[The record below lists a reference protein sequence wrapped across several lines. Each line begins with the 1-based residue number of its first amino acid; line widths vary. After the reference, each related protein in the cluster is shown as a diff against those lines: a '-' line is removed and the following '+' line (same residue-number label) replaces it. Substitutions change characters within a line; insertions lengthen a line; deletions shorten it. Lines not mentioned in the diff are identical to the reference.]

1 MLRRVAV
8 MLVLGSV
15 MLAACGGDD
24 GGSSGDG
31 TDTGAGGGGATG
43 VTSATGATG
52 ATTAGDGGVA
62 GVIGSAECAEVAAAM
77 AAAAQGSSAIA
88 SGSGSDLE
96 QSLQQMEAFAE
107 AVPDEIKADVETVL
121 AGYRAYI
128 EAIQD
133 SGWDPASGE
142 APPPE
147 VIAELEQVSQE
158 FSSEEF
164 QAASERVN
172 AYFASG
178 CQA

>member
-1 MLRRVAV
+1 MVRRVV
-8 MLVLGSV
+8 VLLAMGSLL
-15 MLAACGGDD
+15 LAACGGDD
-24 GGSSGDG
+24 GGSDG
-31 TDTGAGGGGATG
+31 ATGGGGTG
-43 VTSATGATG
+43 TGGTDVSG
-52 ATTAGDGGVA
+52 GDGGVA

-77 AAAAQGSSAIA
+77 AEAAQGSSAIA
-88 SGSGSDLE
+88 SGSATDLE
-96 QSLQQMEAFAE
+96 ESLQQMEAFAE

-128 EAIQD
+128 EVIQD
-133 SGWDPASGE
+133 SGWDPTSGE

-147 VIAELEQVSQE
+147 VIAQLEQASQE